1 MTFSLRVREVN
12 FIKHEIEEYIIVSMY
27 LSRINEQSNKVL
39 TLIIKKLH
47 LVDDFKVKMFIKN
60 DILESKV
67 IVINVIKRF
76 VYINNCNVK
85 VNIHAR

>member
-39 TLIIKKLH
+39 TLITKKLH
-47 LVDDFKVKMFIKN
+47 LVDDFKVKMFIEN
-60 DILESKV
+60 DILESEV

-76 VYINNCNVK
+76 VYINNCNMK

>member
-47 LVDDFKVKMFIKN
+47 LVDDFKVKMFIEN